1 MVTYSSI
8 TITDL
13 QDGSQFWT
21 TSVAPSTPNYT
32 FLISNL
38 HGDTNADIK
47 VGDIILYSHYRYTVY
62 SVSSSTVLATDRVS
76 LKGTDG
82 ISPSIKSIECSH
94 AAAVCSKDGVYN
106 PEQITFYGKIRTQE
120 EVDNY
125 QGYFKIELSPD
136 GTTWISTYTSA
147 SKESSTTYTI
157 PLGVNINKNGVIF
170 AQGSTVTTGGTVID
184 ANFTI
189 TSDGVVTTASGGVGF
204 IIRSIRCSLYSDAQL
219 TNMVDQQRVNIAFDG
234 VDGAKGDKGENGDDG
249 YTITLT
255 NENYTFSGN
264 TTNAIASNN
273 LTKFNVAECEVIT
286 LIGGEPVPCFIGTIT
301 GMPTGMNT
309 PTISNNRTTSAKF
322 TVTVTAA
329 MTTQNGTLNVPVTVN
344 ENTNDAKT
352 FNMIFSYSLKLNGL
366 DATGLGWTIN
376 HDTFSGT
383 TNNGECYYHG
393 FDDATKEGADI
404 DGWVWWN
411 GDEVTIPKGCH
422 INPNTTMPYNQT
434 IYSVYRLN
442 NPSNLASGGVFHDV
456 AWVTTTNNNIS
467 TSKWQSNTY
476 SGTTPTKDSTDWIW
490 NEATDIILAMYEEPS
505 SEGAIINAQLFTPPK
520 KCSELVEFAKGMA
533 QEADNKAQIA
543 DGKAEVA
550 DDKAEAADAKAEDAK
565 NYANYYMKLDN
576 TGVMFSNM
584 VDESSREYT
593 PSTIPTGKYNV
604 LIRNNDILI
613 RNGQTSLA
621 SYGTTI
627 TLGKTGTNNRNIY
640 IDSNSVNIR
649 NGSTVLASYGD
660 TITLGKT
667 ATGENNVY
675 IDSNGINI
683 RNGTTSISHFGNDI
697 IIGKTGSGE
706 KNINIS
712 STGIQMMQ
720 GAYSIAN
727 FGDSVR
733 IGDEGNNNIVITS
746 NDFSGNK
753 YTHVGNTVK
762 SVEVFKISSGSEST
776 IEESEIVSRTSFNT
790 PISLTYTCSG
800 NISNSSTIYMRG
812 EAILANDDHKYS
824 VSLPRIYN
832 TSRQQS
838 ESISYIIEWV
848 DATNNNRTQHL
859 RMHFSWDISSK
870 ATTFTVDEDDG
881 NNSSNRVVA
890 IRLHIRFLEGE
901 TLYPFYRFGTFNEY
915 SSTDLQYIA
924 GNFAF
929 DIGEN
934 NIPSGNYSF
943 THGVDNTAS
952 GFGSFSSGGY
962 CSAMGDYSFA
972 EGNGCLVSGSCS
984 SAIGI
989 ENTVNGDY
997 SFVGGIGNISRYD
1010 GQTIF
1015 GSFAPIATSDDVF
1028 LIGIG
1033 YDESNRAYAMRLK
1046 NNGRVEFNG
1055 AVGSGLTWDSRTEMI
1070 NVVKDLS
1077 LKRPYNFFASST
1089 VSGGSTIYW
1098 GTTAGA
1104 TASNAFGTIC
1114 RMSTTAWHMFFMCG
1128 GNMYKSIFNWDDE
1141 PTKTGTFTTIQIG

>member
-1 MVTYSSI
+1 MSVVSYGTY

-13 QDGSQFWT
+13 QDGSQIWT

-38 HGDTNADIK
+38 EGDTNADIK
-47 VGDIILYSHYRYTVY
+47 AGDIILFSHYRYTVY
-62 SVSSSTVLATDRVS
+62 SVNSSSVLAVDRVS

-94 AAAVCSKDGVYN
+94 AAAVCNKDGVYN
-106 PEQITFYGKIRTQE
+106 PEQLTFYGKIRAQE

-136 GTTWISTYTSA
+136 GATWISTYTSA

-170 AQGSTVTTGGTVID
+170 AQGSTVTTSGTVID

-219 TNMVDQQRVNIAFDG
+219 TNMIDQQRVNIAFDG

-273 LTKFNVAECEVIT
+273 STKFNVAECEVVT

-322 TVTVTAA
+322 TVTVTTA

-344 ENTNDAKT
+344 ENTDDAKT

-442 NPSNLASGGVFHDV
+442 NPSNLASGGIFHDV

-490 NEATDIILAMYEEPS
+490 NESTDIILAMYEEPS

-565 NYANYYMKLDN
+565 NYANYYMKLDS

-584 VDESSREYT
+584 VDESSRGYT

-649 NGSTVLASYGD
+649 NGSTILASYGD

-667 ATGENNVY
+667 STGENNVY

-683 RNGTTSISHFGNDI
+683 REGTNTSIA
-697 IIGKTGSGE
+697 T
-706 KNINIS
+706 
-712 STGIQMMQ
+712 
-720 GAYSIAN
+720 
-727 FGDSVR
+727 FGDSIR
-733 IGDEGNNNIVITS
+733 IGKENNNNIQITQ
-746 NDFSGNK
+746 NTFSGYK
-753 YTHVGNTVK
+753 YIFNND
-762 SVEVFKISSGSEST
+762 ET
-776 IEESEIVSRTSFNT
+776 IEIFNITVNGANEDTSPLILKTTGDSVSYNMTCSSTLENRTLIGLRGVVNLENGQVVSVNT
-790 PISLTYTCSG
+790 GRYYIPNDSQQQHDTYRRRVDGYDYTTTYIQIDFDWVADSLTTTMTAYDNNCP
-800 NISNSSTIYMRG
+800 IKI
-812 EAILANDDHKYS
+812 
-824 VSLPRIYN
+824 
-832 TSRQQS
+832 
-838 ESISYIIEWV
+838 ESIQFILNY
-848 DATNNNRTQHL
+848 
-859 RMHFSWDISSK
+859 
-870 ATTFTVDEDDG
+870 
-881 NNSSNRVVA
+881 A
-890 IRLHIRFLEGE
+890 ITDSENPH
-901 TLYPFYRFGTFNEY
+901 YRFGVHDNE
-915 SSTDLQYIA
+915 DEIGEDAYIA
-924 GNFAF
+924 GDFSF
-929 DIGEN
+929 DIGKN
-934 NIPSGNYSF
+934 NKPSGNHSLA
-943 THGVDNTAS
+943 HGTRNESLGVGSIAS
-952 GFGSFSSGGY
+952 GTDCISHKEYSLAQGNSCETNGECAQSFGKDNQ
-962 CSAMGDYSFA
+962 A
-972 EGNGCLVSGSCS
+972 
-984 SAIGI
+984 
-989 ENTVNGDY
+989 NGDY
-997 SFVGGIGNISRYD
+997 SHVIGIGNIAKYEAQTVVGKYAISPSSNDLFIVGNGTD
-1010 GQTIF
+1010 G
-1015 GSFAPIATSDDVF
+1015 
-1028 LIGIG
+1028 L
-1033 YDESNRAYAMRLK
+1033 NRSYAMRLRDSG
-1046 NNGRVEFNG
+1046 NVEFSG
-1055 AVGSGLTWDSRTEMI
+1055 AVGSGLTFVSRGDMI
-1070 NVVKDLS
+1070 EKMKN
-1077 LKRPYNFFASST
+1077 LKLYTSYNFYASST
-1089 VSGGSTIYW
+1089 EGQSGTIYW
-1098 GTTAGA
+1098 GSTAGA

-1114 RMSTTAWHMFFMCG
+1114 KMSTTAWHMLFMCG
-1128 GNMYKSIFNWDDE
+1128 GNIYRSIFNWNGSS
-1141 PTKTGTFTTIQIG
+1141 TGTFETKQLAFVTP

>member
-94 AAAVCSKDGVYN
+94 AAAVCSKDGIYN

-120 EVDNY
+120 QVDNY
-125 QGYFKIELSPD
+125 QGYFKIELSSD
-136 GTTWISTYTSA
+136 GTTWIPAYTSA
-147 SKESSTTYTI
+147 NKEVSTTYII
-157 PLGVNINKNGVIF
+157 PLGVNINKNGIIF
-170 AQGSTVTTGGTVID
+170 AQGSTVTAGGTVID

-189 TSDGVVTTASGGVGF
+189 TSNGVVTTASGGVGF

-264 TTNAIASNN
+264 TTSAIASNN
-273 LTKFNVAECEVIT
+273 NTKFNVAECEVVT

-322 TVTVTAA
+322 TVTVTSA
-329 MTTQNGTLNVPVTVN
+329 MTTQNGTLNVPVTIN
-344 ENTNDAKT
+344 ENTADAKT

-366 DATGLGWTIN
+366 DATGLGWKVN
-376 HDTFSGT
+376 YDTFNGS

-404 DGWVWWN
+404 NGWVWWN

-467 TSKWQSNTY
+467 TSKWESNTY
-476 SGTTPTKDSTDWIW
+476 NGSTPSKDGTDWVW
-490 NEATDIILAMYEEPS
+490 NESTDIILAMYEEPS

-565 NYANYYMKLDN
+565 NYANYYMKLDS

-584 VDESSREYT
+584 VDESSRGYT

-640 IDSNSVNIR
+640 IDSSSINIR
-649 NGSTVLASYGD
+649 NGSIVLASYGD

-667 ATGENNVY
+667 STGENNVY
-675 IDSNGINI
+675 IDSNGVNI
-683 RNGTTSISHFGNDI
+683 RNGTTNISQFGNNI

-712 STGIQMMQ
+712 STGIQIMQ
-720 GAYSIAN
+720 GIYSIAN
-727 FGDSVR
+727 FGDNIR
-733 IGDEGNNNIVITS
+733 IGEEENNNILITNNS
-746 NDFSGNK
+746 FSGNK
-753 YTHVGNTVK
+753 YTHIGNTVR
-762 SVEVFKISSGSEST
+762 SVETFKISSGSEST
-776 IEESEIVSRTSFNT
+776 TEESPWVYKNSGSDDV
-790 PISLTYTCSG
+790 SLTYTCNG
-800 NISNSSTIYMRG
+800 NVSDASTIYMRG
-812 EAILANDDHKYS
+812 EVILSNDDHKYS
-824 VSLPRIYN
+824 VSLPREYN
-832 TSRQQS
+832 TLIQRSS
-838 ESISYIIEWV
+838 SLGYNIDWE
-848 DATNNNRTQHL
+848 DNNQTQRL
-859 RMHFSWDISSK
+859 QMGFTYDVSSK
-870 ATTFTVDEDDG
+870 ATTLVVYGDD
-881 NNSSNRVVA
+881 NNNQNNQVVA
-890 IRLHIRFLEGE
+890 IRLYVRYLEGE
-901 TLYPFYRFGTFNEY
+901 TVYPFYKFGTFNEY
-915 SSTDLQYIA
+915 NSTDRQYIA

-934 NIPSGNYSF
+934 NIPSGNFSF
-943 THGVDNTAS
+943 THGTDNSAS

-962 CSAMGDYSFA
+962 CSAIGDYSFA
-972 EGNGCLVSGSCS
+972 EGNSCLASGVGSIS
-984 SAIGI
+984 IGLD
-989 ENTVNGDY
+989 NSVNGDY
-997 SFVGGIGNISRYD
+997 SFVTGIGNISRYE
-1010 GQTIF
+1010 GQTIV
-1015 GSFAPIATSDDVF
+1015 GKFAPIATSDDVF
-1028 LIGIG
+1028 LVGTG
-1033 YDESNRAYAMRLK
+1033 YNESNRAYAMRLK

-1055 AVGSGLTWDSRTEMI
+1055 AVGSGLTWDSRTEMVNI
-1070 NVVKDLS
+1070 VKDLS
-1077 LKRPYNFFASST
+1077 LRKPYNFFASST
-1089 VSGGSTIYW
+1089 TSGGNTIYW

-1104 TASNAFGTIC
+1104 VASNAFGTIC
-1114 RMSTTAWHMFFMCG
+1114 RMSTTAWHIFFMCG

-1141 PTKTGTFTTIQIG
+1141 PTKTGTFTTTLIG